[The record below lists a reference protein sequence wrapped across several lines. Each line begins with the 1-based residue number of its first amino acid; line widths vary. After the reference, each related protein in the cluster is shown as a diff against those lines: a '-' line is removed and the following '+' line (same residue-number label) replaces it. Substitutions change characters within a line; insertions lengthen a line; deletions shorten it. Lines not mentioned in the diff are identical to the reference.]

1 MRKPIAL
8 VLLAI
13 ALCVSAFAQSE
24 AGGATVSGTVSD
36 PTGAAVPGAKIT
48 LASEQTGFTRVLE
61 TTGSGLYTF
70 VRVPVGR
77 YNLTVDRS
85 GFKTVKR
92 TDVDLAVGAVVTLDV
107 TLTVGS
113 TSESITV
120 SGELPLVETTRSQAS
135 TNVDE
140 RAVKEL
146 PINGRNFLDFTLL
159 TPGVNRDPRGG
170 DLSFGGQRGTA
181 NSLLVDGMD
190 SNNLFFGQSA
200 GRAGSGRNP
209 YSFSQDA
216 VEEFQVNANGYAAEI
231 GRAGGGVINVVTK
244 SGTNS
249 VHGNAFWFFR
259 DRAMN
264 ANTFINKSRGIA
276 RQPYHFNQYGGTVG
290 GPLKKD
296 KLFYFLSFDGQRNLN
311 PNPVFFPFAAPADAA
326 SQQAVSE
333 LSKYLVSYTTGYNN
347 DIGLAKVDWNISNSD
362 RLSLRYNVHRFRGQ
376 NFENSGSQS
385 AQEHTGNSNVSTDH
399 LAVNYSR
406 AFGSSVVFDSR
417 FNYLKDDE
425 PGEANSAAPE
435 TQVFQNGVNFMTFGR
450 NSFSP
455 RYTNAKRAQ
464 FVNTV
469 SYLRGK
475 HTYKIGADLNFERID
490 NFFPGNFSGVY
501 RFNSLA
507 DYAARRAAFFTQGFA
522 GPGTDG
528 ALTKPNINEFS
539 LFVQDAWRLT
549 DRLTL
554 NYGYRYDQARF
565 AQPKVLNPDPMLA
578 EWGLMTNRI
587 NTDGNNHAPRFGFA
601 YRLDKEGRQVMRGGY
616 GIFYARTPSIL
627 IGTAHSQNGV
637 QVQVYTVT
645 GALIPQYPNVLS
657 GPPAAARTPDIYV
670 TAKNYVQPLTAQWNW
685 NYEVQLA
692 KDYSLQVG
700 YLGVRGY
707 HLSRTRDIN
716 LYPVAPQAA
725 RFADGTATTVL
736 VRPSSRP
743 NRNFGRISLFDSG
756 ADSIYHGGFLQLTK
770 RFSQNFQLLANY
782 TWSKVIDT
790 VPDATSVV
798 VGGGDDAKVA
808 QNTLLPNLDRAV
820 GDANVPH
827 RFVASGVWDINY
839 WDKASN
845 PVLKYVVSG
854 WQVSGIWNARTG
866 QPFSPTV
873 GGNADINGDGNTRN
887 DRPPFLGRNV
897 YRLPDVYSLD
907 ARVSKTIPLAGEN
920 LRLRLIGEA
929 FNLTNRANVANVNRT
944 PFNYTAATAT
954 FSPVAT
960 FNAPNA
966 ALDPRIL
973 QIAAKIEF

>member
-1 MRKPIAL
+1 MPRLFAL
-8 VLLAI
+8 VLCVP
-13 ALCVSAFAQSE
+13 ALLVPAWAQSE
-24 AGGATVSGTVSD
+24 AGGATVTGTVSD
-36 PTGAAVPGAKIT
+36 PTGAAVPGAKVT
-48 LASEQTGFTRVLE
+48 LNSEQTGFTRVLE
-61 TTGSGLYTF
+61 TTGSGLYSF

-92 TDVDLAVGAVVTLDV
+92 ADIDLAVGAMVTLDV
-107 TLTVGS
+107 TLTMGS

-120 SGELPLVETTRSQAS
+120 SGELPLIETTRSQAS

-140 RAVKEL
+140 RAVKDL

-249 VHGNAFWFFR
+249 VHGNAFWYFR

-264 ANTFINKSRGIA
+264 ANTFINKSRNIV

-296 KLFYFLSFDGQRNLN
+296 KVFYFLSFDGQRNLN
-311 PNPVFFPFAAPADAA
+311 PNPVFFPFAAPTDAL
-326 SQQAVSE
+326 SQQAVQE

-347 DIGLAKVDWNISNSD
+347 DIGLAKVDWNISNAD
-362 RLSLRYNVHRFRGQ
+362 RLSVRYNIHRFRGQ

-385 AQEHTGNSNVSTDH
+385 AQGHTGNSNVSTDH

-406 AFGSSVVFDSR
+406 AFGSAMVLDSR
-417 FNYLKDDE
+417 LNYLKDDE
-425 PGEANSAAPE
+425 PGEANSAEPE
-435 TQVFQNGVNFMTFGR
+435 SQIFQNGVNFMTFGR

-455 RYTNAKRAQ
+455 RYTNAKRYQ
-464 FVNTV
+464 FINSV
-469 SYLRGK
+469 SYLRGR
-475 HTYKIGADLNFERID
+475 HTYKMGADLNFERID

-507 DYAARRAAFFTQGFA
+507 DFAARRPAFFTQGFA
-522 GPGTDG
+522 GANTDG
-528 ALTKPNINEFS
+528 PLTRPNVNEFS
-539 LFVQDAWRLT
+539 FFVQDSWRVS

-554 NYGYRYDQARF
+554 NYGYRYDQSRF
-565 AQPKVLNPDPMLA
+565 AQPSVLNPDPMLA
-578 EWGLMTNRI
+578 QWGLATNRI
-587 NTDGNNHAPRFGFA
+587 NTDTNNHAPRFGFA
-601 YRLDKEGRQVMRGGY
+601 YRLDSAGKQVLRGGY

-670 TAKNYVQPLTAQWNW
+670 TARDYVQPLTGQWNF

-692 KDYSLQVG
+692 KDYSLQIG

-716 LYPVAPQAA
+716 LYPVAPQDA

-736 VRPSSRP
+736 VRPSTRP
-743 NRNFGRISLFDSG
+743 NPNFGRISLFDSG
-756 ADSIYHGGFLQLTK
+756 ADSIYHGGFVQLTK
-770 RFSQNFQLLANY
+770 RFAQNFQLLANY

-798 VGGGDDAKVA
+798 VGADDYKVA

-827 RFVASGVWDINY
+827 RFVASGVWDLNY
-839 WDKASN
+839 WSKSSN
-845 PVLKYVVSG
+845 LFLKHAVNG
-854 WQVSGIWNARTG
+854 WQISGIWNARTG
-866 QPFSPTV
+866 LPFSPSV

-887 DRPPFLGRNV
+887 DRPPFLGRNI
-897 YRLPDVYSLD
+897 YRLPDVYTLD
-907 ARVSKTIPLAGEN
+907 ARVSKTIALGGESA
-920 LRLRLIGEA
+920 RLRLLGEA
-929 FNLTNRANVANVNRT
+929 FNLTNRANVANVNRS
-944 PFNYTAATAT
+944 PFNYTAATRT

-960 FNAPNA
+960 FNAPNS

-973 QIAAKIEF
+973 QIAVKIEF